1 LWPEFLIQCPVPRYG
16 GRLVQGALV
25 WAALSAN
32 TGFSQQ
38 AAVRVSFDHVAT
50 PVLSRRDS
58 DPALLWLRLRNNG
71 REPIQVL
78 ATVPEGGAEGVEL
91 VHEIV
96 EAGNAKPTSGW
107 ISRPARYSPVN
118 EATTVEILPGKD
130 LLFSV
135 PLNHVGPSW
144 RLRLNFQS
152 GPQRQGSVD
161 FNWAE
166 VPVKQRSAW
175 KSDSR
180 K

>member
-1 LWPEFLIQCPVPRYG
+1 MQALSAFIRVYLWRS
-16 GRLVQGALV
+16 ALV
-25 WAALSAN
+25 WAALPAN
-32 TGFSQQ
+32 LGFSKQ
-38 AAVRVSFDHVAT
+38 ASVLLSFDHVAK

-58 DPALLWLRLRNNG
+58 DPALLWLRLRNKG
-71 REPIQVL
+71 REPIHVL
-78 ATVPEGGAEGVEL
+78 ATAPEGGAEGMEL

-96 EAGNAKPTSGW
+96 EAGNAKPALGW
-107 ISRPARYSPVN
+107 ISPPTRYSPVN
-118 EATTVEILPGKD
+118 EATTVEILAGKD

-152 GPQRQGSVD
+152 GPQRQGSVA
-161 FNWAE
+161 FTWAD
-166 VPVKQRSAW
+166 VPVKERSAW